1 MQRIKTL
8 PPPHLQKKKPCMD
21 NTLEFWHFIDENI
34 NKRVPVMLMYV
45 LESIGSSPGRQGFYM
60 AVNALGEMKGSVG
73 GGIMEHKFVETAKEK
88 LAKETAHISLHRQV
102 HNKEAPKNQ
111 SGMICSGEQTILLY
125 IMQQQDAVHVKNII
139 DCLQQHSTGCL
150 SFSSAGM
157 AFNKKAPAQ
166 RYLFKR
172 PAENEWL
179 YQEQTGY
186 KDHLYIIGA
195 GHCGR
200 ALSKLMQGMD
210 FYVHLY
216 EERGDLNT
224 FQEND
229 FVHEKKILGS
239 YDETGNYV
247 KEGANSYVVVMTSG
261 YRTDDI
267 VIRAL
272 LYKKFRYLGVLG
284 STQKID
290 KLFSDYRAEGIEQGI
305 LNSIHA
311 PVGLPIKSRTPNEI
325 AISIAAQIIEE
336 KNRV

>member
-1 MQRIKTL
+1 
-8 PPPHLQKKKPCMD
+8 
-21 NTLEFWHFIDENI
+21 
-34 NKRVPVMLMYV
+34 MLMYV

-60 AVNALGEMKGSVG
+60 AVNAFGEMKGSVG
-73 GGIMEHKFVETAKEK
+73 GGIMEYKFVETAKEK
-88 LAKETAHISLHRQV
+88 LVKEKAHISLHRQV

-125 IMQQQDAVHVKNII
+125 IIQAKDALDVKNII

-150 SFSSAGM
+150 SFSPAGI
-157 AFNKKAPAQ
+157 AFNKQPPAQ
-166 RYLFKR
+166 RYLFSR
-172 PAENEWL
+172 LAENEWL
-179 YQEQTGY
+179 YQEQVGY

-200 ALSKLMQGMD
+200 ALSKIMQGMD

-216 EERGDLNT
+216 EERDDLNT

-229 FVHEKKILGS
+229 FVHEKKLLS
-239 YDETGNYV
+239 DYNETGNYI

-267 VIRAL
+267 AIRAL
-272 LYKKFRYLGVLG
+272 LHKKFKYFGVLG
-284 STQKID
+284 STKKIN
-290 KLFSDYRAEGIEQGI
+290 KLFSDYLAEGIDQDI
-305 LNSIHA
+305 LNSMYA
-311 PVGLPIKSRTPNEI
+311 PVGLPIKSRTPDEI
-325 AISIAAQIIEE
+325 AISIAAQIIEV